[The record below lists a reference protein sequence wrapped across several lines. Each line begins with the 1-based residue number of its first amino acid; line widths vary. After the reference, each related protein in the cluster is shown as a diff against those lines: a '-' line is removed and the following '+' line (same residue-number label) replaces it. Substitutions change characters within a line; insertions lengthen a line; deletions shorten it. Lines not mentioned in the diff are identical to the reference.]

1 MARPTS
7 SKRSIWIITLSLL
20 GVAVIAVMG
29 LLAYLLL
36 TLPASRAEAP
46 ATPTPRPTLGL
57 PTVPPP
63 TYTPGPPPSLKVV
76 FTAEKPIK
84 GFGNC
89 ARYGV
94 KGVVIA
100 ANGDRLGGVQIT
112 LWAEGVGLVALSHS
126 DAGGSYAIEINDKPA
141 RRKLWVQV
149 YQNDLPVSDPLSV
162 ETELDC
168 HKGQQIF
175 QVNWREKSE

>member
-7 SKRSIWIITLSLL
+7 KRSGWIIILSLL

-36 TLPASRAEAP
+36 TLPASRAEAQN
-46 ATPTPRPTLGL
+46 TPTPRPTLGL
-57 PTVPPP
+57 PTAPPS
-63 TYTPGPPPSLKVV
+63 TNTPGPPPSFKVV

-84 GFGNC
+84 GLANC
-89 ARYGV
+89 AKYGV
-94 KGVVIA
+94 KGVVTA
-100 ANGDRLGGVQIT
+100 ANGDRLEGVQIT
-112 LWAEGVGLVALSHS
+112 LWAEGVGLVELTDT
-126 DAGGSYAIEINDKPA
+126 DAGGSYAIEIKDKPA
-141 RRKLWVQV
+141 QRKLWVQV

-168 HKGQQIF
+168 RKGRQIF

>member
-1 MARPTS
+1 MARPKS
-7 SKRSIWIITLSLL
+7 QHSVWIIVLSLL

-36 TLPASRAEAP
+36 TLPASRAEAQN
-46 ATPTPRPTLGL
+46 TPTPRPTLGL
-57 PTVPPP
+57 PTAPPP
-63 TYTPGPPPSLKVV
+63 TPTPGPPPSLKVV
-76 FTAEKPIK
+76 FTAEKPLK
-84 GFGNC
+84 GFANC
-89 ARYGV
+89 TRYGV
-94 KGVVIA
+94 KGVVAA

-112 LWAEGVGLVALSHS
+112 LWAEGVGLIKLSDT
-126 DAGGSYAIEINDKPA
+126 DAGGSYALEIEDKPA

-168 HKGQQIF
+168 RKGRQIF

>member
-7 SKRSIWIITLSLL
+7 KRSSWIIILSLL
-20 GVAVIAVMG
+20 GVAVITVMG

-46 ATPTPRPTLGL
+46 NTPTPRPTLGL
-57 PTVPPP
+57 PTAPPS
-63 TYTPGPPPSLKVV
+63 TQTPGPPPSLKVV

-84 GFGNC
+84 GFANC
-89 ARYGV
+89 TEYGI
-94 KGVVIA
+94 KGVVTA
-100 ANGDRLGGVQIT
+100 ANGDRLGGIQIT
-112 LWAEGVGLVALSHS
+112 LWAEGVGLIELNHT
-126 DAGGSYAIEINDKPA
+126 DAGGSYAIEIKDKPA

-168 HKGQQIF
+168 HKGHQIF